1 MFFGKK
7 DDKASLE
14 DKLKEIEQRVKG
26 LGKKEQQVSQ
36 SQPPSISQAPP
47 QQNVE
52 EEKQKEE
59 KVEEETQVPLF
70 VKLDKY
76 KTIVSSLM
84 HLKTLL
90 ISLRNSLIA
99 LEQIEKTRAETFN
112 VIIKNL
118 EKMNEKL
125 SLLEKEVVK
134 PVSFSFGMPTAPYA
148 PIEEMQ
154 SVQASI
160 ASLKAQI
167 DQLKAELESTE

>member
-1 MFFGKK
+1 MIFRKK
-7 DDKASLE
+7 DTSIE
-14 DKLKEIEQRVKG
+14 EKLREIEQRVKG
-26 LGKKEQQVSQ
+26 FGGKEQIHQPSQNTPQALAHEIKKEEH
-36 SQPPSISQAPP
+36 
-47 QQNVE
+47 VE
-52 EEKQKEE
+52 KPKEE
-59 KVEEETQVPLF
+59 KSKEETQVPLF

-84 HLKTLL
+84 QLKTLL

-99 LEQIEKTRAETFN
+99 LEQIEKTRVETFN
-112 VIIKNL
+112 IIIKNL
-118 EKMNEKL
+118 DKINEKL

-134 PVSFSFGMPTAPYA
+134 PVSFSFGMPTVPYT